1 MSQSHFV
8 RVRSS
13 SALKLGVCAAALVL
27 GFAAGAQAQDAQETV
42 TVTGF
47 RGSIEKALA
56 MKQSSLDATDAILA
70 EDIAK
75 FPDLNLSESIQRI
88 PGVAIQ
94 RDGGEGRQI
103 SVRGLSPQFTRV
115 RVNGLEAL
123 ATVGSEDA
131 SGGTNRGR
139 TFDFNV
145 FASELFSSIIVHKTA
160 SADLEEGSLGAT
172 VDLRTARPLDYDGF
186 TMAVSG
192 QAGYNDLSEKINPR
206 GALLI
211 SDTFGGGHFGALFS
225 IAYSKRKILEE
236 GSSTVRWQNQGAGST
251 TTSGRFG
258 SVPGGTNCISPVTQ
272 NAACLLVNSAFV
284 PRIPRYDLV
293 DYDNTRLGINGSLQW
308 QPDDDTLVSL
318 DLLYADFKVKRNET
332 YLESPVFS
340 TTGGSGINDVDVLAY
355 TIDANN
361 SLVAGTFN
369 DVDLRVEHRFDDL
382 DTKFTQGTLTVEHS
396 FSDVVKFHALGGI
409 AQSKHRNPVQTTLTY
424 DFANADGYQYDYTD
438 MNHPAF
444 NYGTANVASTTGWT
458 LSQIRLRPQTAD
470 NKYRTI
476 QGGLELGPWNW
487 LTAQVGFEWKGYE
500 FATTELRRSN
510 GTTANLEASI
520 PGAVAATP
528 LSSYTTLGQLSGKG
542 LSIPAGTPTSWIM
555 PDLDVAADLFHLY
568 DTTVFPLGPEPAL
581 GNNRGVKEND
591 LGGYFQLG
599 WDTSLWGLP
608 FRGNIGVREMET
620 HQTSRGYTFVSGTPV
635 AITASQDY
643 SDTLPSLNAI
653 LEPFD
658 DFLIRFGLSKTMA
671 RPDLGN
677 LTPGATVSVS
687 GNNRTVTAGNPNLDP
702 FRAKNVDLAFEWY
715 FHKGGLF
722 SVGLFYKDVDTF
734 VQSLQESRPFTGNS
748 FGLPDSVATAACGA
762 VVGCSPGALW
772 TFTAPIN
779 TPGGPVR
786 GIELNYQQPF
796 DMFFEDVPVLGHMG
810 FLGNFTYVKSKVNY
824 LNSAGAV
831 VTSNDLTGLSRRSYN
846 ATLYYDD
853 EIFSARVSAAYRSD
867 YLTTIPGRNGN
878 NVEGTKAT
886 FNLDASASYKW
897 DDNFTISLEGIN
909 LTDEFQDQFVD
920 TSERES
926 VYHHTGREV
935 FVGLRYN
942 Y

>member
-56 MKQSSLDATDAILA
+56 MKQSSIDATDAILA

-192 QAGYNDLSEKINPR
+192 QAGYNELSKKVNPR
-206 GALLI
+206 GAFLI

-258 SVPGGTNCISPVTQ
+258 SVPGGANCISPVTQ

-340 TTGGSGINDVDVLAY
+340 TTGGSGINNVDVLAY

-382 DTKFTQGTLTVEHS
+382 DTKFTQGTLTVEHT
-396 FSDVVKFHALGGI
+396 FSDVVKFHALGGL

-424 DFANADGYQYDYTD
+424 DFTDADGYQYDYTD

-444 NYGTANVASTTGWT
+444 NYGTANVASTTGWF
-458 LSQIRLRPQTAD
+458 LSQIRLRPAD
-470 NKYRTI
+470 GRQQI
-476 QGGLELGPWNW
+476 PHHPGRPRARPLELADGAGRLRVEGLRIRHHGAAP
-487 LTAQVGFEWKGYE
+487 LQRHHGQPRSLDPG
-500 FATTELRRSN
+500 LRRRH
-510 GTTANLEASI
+510 A
-520 PGAVAATP
+520 AVVLHHARAAERQGP
-528 LSSYTTLGQLSGKG
+528 LHSGRHADK
-542 LSIPAGTPTSWIM
+542 
-555 PDLDVAADLFHLY
+555 LDHA
-568 DTTVFPLGPEPAL
+568 
-581 GNNRGVKEND
+581 R
-591 LGGYFQLG
+591 
-599 WDTSLWGLP
+599 
-608 FRGNIGVREMET
+608 
-620 HQTSRGYTFVSGTPV
+620 SRHRRRP
-635 AITASQDY
+635 
-643 SDTLPSLNAI
+643 LPSLRHHGLPARAGAGARQQPRRQGERSRRLLPARLGYVAVGPAVPRQCRRARDGDAPDLARLHLRFRHAGGDHGEPGLQRHAAV
-653 LEPFD
+653 LERHPRAVRQ
-658 DFLIRFGLSKTMA
+658 LRFGLSKTMA

-722 SVGLFYKDVDTF
+722 SVGLF
-734 VQSLQESRPFTGNS
+734 LQGRRHPSCSRCRNRAPSPATPS
-748 FGLPDSVATAACGA
+748 ACRTAVATAACGA
-762 VVGCSPGALW
+762 VVGCSPARC
-772 TFTAPIN
+772 
-779 TPGGPVR
+779 GPSPR
-786 GIELNYQQPF
+786 PS
-796 DMFFEDVPVLGHMG
+796 
-810 FLGNFTYVKSKVNY
+810 T
-824 LNSAGAV
+824 
-831 VTSNDLTGLSRRSYN
+831 RR
-846 ATLYYDD
+846 A
-853 EIFSARVSAAYRSD
+853 ARCAAS
-867 YLTTIPGRNGN
+867 
-878 NVEGTKAT
+878 
-886 FNLDASASYKW
+886 S
-897 DDNFTISLEGIN
+897 
-909 LTDEFQDQFVD
+909 
-920 TSERES
+920 
-926 VYHHTGREV
+926 
-935 FVGLRYN
+935 
-942 Y
+942 